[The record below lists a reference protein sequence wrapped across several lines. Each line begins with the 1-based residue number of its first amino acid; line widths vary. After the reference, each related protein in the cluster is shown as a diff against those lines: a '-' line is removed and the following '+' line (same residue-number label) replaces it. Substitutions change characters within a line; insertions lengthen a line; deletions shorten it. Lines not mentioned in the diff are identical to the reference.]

1 MENPVSVSLELELL
15 LCARSNG
22 QTRKLSEG
30 EEEGKEYEKY
40 EYDSYYEGEKRKY
53 YFQTDNGHNLQGGSE
68 DQWVSCLCKGLQS

>member
-22 QTRKLSEG
+22 QMRKLSEG

-40 EYDSYYEGEKRKY
+40 E
-53 YFQTDNGHNLQGGSE
+53 
-68 DQWVSCLCKGLQS
+68 